1 MRGIEKIVDQILEE
15 AREEEVKILDEA
27 HIEVEKIKEASKEEI
42 DKINTLATK
51 EIEDELIKINELSK
65 LSMEQKRKR
74 AILEKKQEVIK
85 EILDEAYEKLL
96 VLSEDEYFN
105 LLEDILK
112 KAATDKS
119 GEIRFNQKDRE
130 KVVSNN
136 LMGKFEE
143 IAREKAGSLSLGED
157 IDIESGFV
165 LVYGGIEENCT
176 FKALI
181 EAKKEELHDV
191 IQKILF

>member
-96 VLSEDEYFN
+96 ALPEEEYFN

-143 IAREKAGSLSLGED
+143 IARGKAGSLSLGED